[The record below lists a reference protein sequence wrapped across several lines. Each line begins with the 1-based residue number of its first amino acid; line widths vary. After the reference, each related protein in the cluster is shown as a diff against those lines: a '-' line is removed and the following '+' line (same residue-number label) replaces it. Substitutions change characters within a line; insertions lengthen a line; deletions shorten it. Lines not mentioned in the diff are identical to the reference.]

1 MVGLEDRRR
10 RQREQYRQ
18 RRDRETVVRL
28 LIVQK
33 QWKAWI
39 TAAIF
44 IFDVSN
50 FYVSIDNFMD
60 A

>member
-1 MVGLEDRRR
+1 MEGLEDRRR
-10 RQREQYRQ
+10 RQREQYRR

-33 QWKAWI
+33 QWKVWI
-39 TAAIF
+39 TATIF

-50 FYVSIDNFMD
+50 FHMSIDNFMD